1 MRKCILVIARPT
13 PRGVLDPFH
22 RMSAA
27 APLTSTA
34 AQPNPDHV
42 LRLAAELNVK
52 VFQVAATAQL
62 IAEGATVPFIA
73 RYRKEATGELDEV
86 QVLAIRDRLE
96 QMRTIDERRTS
107 ILASL
112 KERNL
117 LTPAL
122 EKAICAADSVT
133 VLEDIYLPFR
143 PKKRTR
149 ATIAREK
156 GLEPLADL
164 IFAQDPTSDLP
175 TAATIYVGREY
186 VADDGKNL
194 PAKIASLDEALA
206 GARDIIAERVSD
218 DKDARARL
226 RAVFQKDAVVSSK
239 VMLGKETDG
248 EAAKFKDYFDW
259 SEALVKAPSHR
270 ILAMRRGEKEMFLMM
285 RVQLPD
291 EATAYAT
298 VQSLFVKGPVHATA
312 SLPLRPA
319 TPPSGKPTTSPTPP
333 SSAVR
338 PPPSCPEQVALA
350 VQDACKRLLAP
361 AMETEMR
368 LESKKRADEAAIKV
382 FTDNLRELLLS
393 APLGQRAVMAID
405 PGFRTGCKTVLLDR
419 QGKLLHNDVIFPDRQ
434 PEETKEKLLGFIK
447 FFKVEAIAIGNGT
460 AGRET
465 ESFVRTLGLPPA
477 ISVVMVNESGASI
490 YSASDVAREEF
501 PDHDL
506 TVRGAV
512 SIGRRL
518 MDPLAELVK
527 LDPKSIG
534 VGQYQHDV
542 DQSALKRSLDDTVVS
557 AVNRV
562 GVELN
567 TASKQLL
574 SYVSGLNTATAAAI
588 VARRNEKGAFTS
600 RADLKE
606 VPRLGPK
613 AFEQA
618 AGFLRIRDSV
628 HPLDASSV
636 HPERYALVEKMA
648 TDAGATVA
656 DLINDGK
663 LRAKIKLENYA
674 TADVGLPTLTD
685 IMAELAKPGR
695 DPRQKFEAFS
705 FTEGIN
711 QPQDLKPGMKLP
723 GIVTNVTAFGAFVD
737 IGVHQDGLVHVS
749 QLADSFVTDP
759 AAVVKPQQKVM
770 VTVTEVDLARQRI
783 ALSMRSKPEIGP
795 KQSGAPG
802 GGPRTSPG
810 GPRTNQGPRPVTTT
824 PAPQT
829 LTNDWFSAAINK
841 KR

>member
-1 MRKCILVIARPT
+1 
-13 PRGVLDPFH
+13 
-22 RMSAA
+22 MSAVA
-27 APLTSTA
+27 TPSGETLTRSAT
-34 AQPNPDHV
+34 PNPDHV
-42 LRLAAELNVK
+42 LRLAQELNVK

-62 IAEGATVPFIA
+62 LAEGATVPFIA

-86 QVLAIRDRLE
+86 QVTSIRDRLE
-96 QMRTIDERRTS
+96 QLRSIDERRAS

-122 EKAICAADSVT
+122 EKSINAADSLT
-133 VLEDIYLPFR
+133 ALEDIYLPFR

-149 ATIAREK
+149 ATIAKEK

-164 IFAQDPTSDLP
+164 LFAQDPATDAL
-175 TAATIYVGREY
+175 AAAQACVGREY
-186 VADDGKNL
+186 VADDGK
-194 PAKIASLDEALA
+194 KQTSRIASTDEALA
-206 GARDIIAERVSD
+206 GARDIIAERISD
-218 DKDARARL
+218 DKDARAKL
-226 RAVFQKDAVVSSK
+226 RALFEKDAVVSSK
-239 VMLGKETDG
+239 VMPGKETDA
-248 EAAKFKDYFDW
+248 EAAKFKDYFEW
-259 SEALVKAPSHR
+259 SEPLVKAPSHR
-270 ILAMRRGEKEMFLMM
+270 VLAMRRGEKELFLMM

-291 EATAYAT
+291 ETAGFAA
-298 VQSLFVKGPVHATA
+298 VQSLFVK
-312 SLPLRPA
+312 RPA
-319 TPPSGKPTTSPTPP
+319 GSGAATGAVGTGSR
-333 SSAVR
+333 SATD
-338 PPPSCPEQVALA
+338 QVVLA
-350 VQDACKRLLAP
+350 TQDACKRLLAP

-368 LESKKRADEAAIKV
+368 LASKKRADEAAIKV

-434 PEETKEKLLGFIK
+434 AEEAKEKLLGFVK
-447 FFKVEAIAIGNGT
+447 FFHVEAIAIGNGT

-465 ESFVRTLGLPPA
+465 EAFVRALGLPATIP
-477 ISVVMVNESGASI
+477 IVLVNESGASI
-490 YSASDVAREEF
+490 YSASEVAREEF

-542 DQSALKRSLDDTVVS
+542 DQAALKRSLDDTVVS
-557 AVNRV
+557 AVNGV

-574 SYVSGLNTATAAAI
+574 SYVSGLNAATAAAI
-588 VARRNEKGAFTS
+588 VARRNEKGPFKS
-600 RADLKE
+600 RADLKD

-618 AGFLRIRDSV
+618 AGFLRIRDSA
-628 HPLDASSV
+628 HPLDASAV

-648 TDAGATVA
+648 ADVGATVA
-656 DLINDGK
+656 DLVRDPK
-663 LRAKIKLENYA
+663 LRTKIKLEGYV
-674 TADVGLPTLTD
+674 TPEVGLPTLTD

-705 FTEGIN
+705 FTEGVN
-711 QPQDLKPGMKLP
+711 KPQDLKPGMKLP

-749 QLADSFVTDP
+749 QLADSFVKDP
-759 AAVVKPQQKVM
+759 AAVVRPQ
-770 VTVTEVDLARQRI
+770 
-783 ALSMRSKPEIGP
+783 
-795 KQSGAPG
+795 
-802 GGPRTSPG
+802 
-810 GPRTNQGPRPVTTT
+810 
-824 PAPQT
+824 
-829 LTNDWFSAAINK
+829 
-841 KR
+841 

>member
-1 MRKCILVIARPT
+1 
-13 PRGVLDPFH
+13 
-22 RMSAA
+22 MSAA
-27 APLTSTA
+27 AVPATATS
-34 AQPNPDHV
+34 PNPEHV

-62 IAEGATVPFIA
+62 LAEGATVPFIA
-73 RYRKEATGELDEV
+73 RYRKEVTGELDEV
-86 QVLAIRDRLE
+86 QVLAIRDRLD
-96 QMRTIDERRTS
+96 QLKAIDERRAT

-122 EKAICAADSVT
+122 EKAINAADSVT
-133 VLEDIYLPFR
+133 ALEDIYLPFR

-164 IFAQDPTSDLP
+164 IFAQDPATDALAAG
-175 TAATIYVGREY
+175 TAYVGREY
-186 VADDGKNL
+186 VADDGKNVTS
-194 PAKIASLDEALA
+194 KIANAEEALA

-218 DKDARARL
+218 DKDARAKL
-226 RAVFQKDAVVSSK
+226 RAVYQKDAVVSSK
-239 VMLGKETDG
+239 VLPGKENDA
-248 EAAKFKDYFDW
+248 EAAKFKDYFEW
-259 SEALVKAPSHR
+259 SEPLAKAPSHR
-270 ILAMRRGEKEMFLMM
+270 VLAMRRGEKELFLMM

-291 EATAYAT
+291 ETAAYST
-298 VQSLFVKGPVHATA
+298 VQALFVKGTSAAVVGGGVTPPRTSATA
-312 SLPLRPA
+312 TAGS
-319 TPPSGKPTTSPTPP
+319 P
-333 SSAVR
+333 SSCAQ
-338 PPPSCPEQVALA
+338 QVILA
-350 VQDACKRLLAP
+350 VQDACKRLLCP

-368 LESKKRADEAAIKV
+368 LESKKRADESAIRV
-382 FTDNLRELLLS
+382 FTDNLKELLL
-393 APLGQRAVMAID
+393 APPLGQRAVMAID

-419 QGKLLHNDVIFPDRQ
+419 QGKLLHNDVIFPDRH
-434 PEETKEKLLGFIK
+434 PEESKEKLLGFVK
-447 FFKVEAIAIGNGT
+447 FFNVEAVAIGNGT

-465 ESFVRTLGLPPA
+465 EAFVRTLGLPPA
-477 ISVVMVNESGASI
+477 ITVVMVNESGASI

-542 DQSALKRSLDDTVVS
+542 DQSALKRSLDDSVVS
-557 AVNRV
+557 AVNGV

-574 SYVSGLNTATAAAI
+574 SYVSGLNAATAAAI
-588 VARRNEKGAFTS
+588 VARRNEKGAFQS
-600 RADLKE
+600 RSDLKD

-618 AGFLRIRDSV
+618 AGFLRIHDSP
-628 HPLDASSV
+628 HPLDASAV
-636 HPERYALVEKMA
+636 HPERYPLVEKMA
-648 TDAGATVA
+648 ADLGATVA
-656 DLINDGK
+656 DLVRDGK
-663 LRAKIKLENYA
+663 LRAKIKLESYV
-674 TADVGLPTLTD
+674 TPEVGLPTLTD

-695 DPRQKFEAFS
+695 DPRKQFEAFA
-705 FTEGIN
+705 FKEGVN
-711 QPQDLKPGMKLP
+711 KPEDLKPGMKLP

-749 QLADSFVTDP
+749 QLADSFVKEP
-759 AAVVKPQQKVM
+759 AAVVKPGQKVH
-770 VTVTEVDLARQRI
+770 VTVTEIDLARQRI
-783 ALSMRSKPEIGP
+783 ALSMKSSPQIGP
-795 KQSGAPG
+795 KTQ
-802 GGPRTSPG
+802 GGPPATRPG
-810 GPRTNQGPRPVTTT
+810 SFGGARPAAV
-824 PAPQT
+824 PAPRAPQAVN
-829 LTNDWFSAAINK
+829 NDWFNAALNK
-841 KR
+841 KK